1 MAAKSTKGKKN
12 TKSTTKKTQQKS
24 GQSQNRDEIRGEI
37 IILGLLA
44 VCILLVLS
52 NFGLG
57 GIVGKT
63 VSSVFF
69 GIFGFMAYFLPFILF
84 GAVAALFLIL
94 CGMIELLF
102 HPYDKNATLF
112 SYNC

>member
-12 TKSTTKKTQQKS
+12 TKSTAKKTQQKS

-63 VSSVFF
+63 VSSVVF

-84 GAVAALFLIL
+84 GAVAFGISNKGNSHAYIKL
-94 CGMIELLF
+94 
-102 HPYDKNATLF
+102 
-112 SYNC
+112 

>member
-12 TKSTTKKTQQKS
+12 TKSTAKKTQQKS

-63 VSSVFF
+63 VSSVVF

-84 GAVAALFLIL
+84 GAVENLNIQN
-94 CGMIELLF
+94 LL
-102 HPYDKNATLF
+102 HADKYVGEVNNLNHLNHTV
-112 SYNC
+112 

>member
-12 TKSTTKKTQQKS
+12 TKSTAKKTQQKS

-63 VSSVFF
+63 VSSVDFWHF
-69 GIFGFMAYFLPFILF
+69 RIYGIFS
-84 GAVAALFLIL
+84 AVYLIWSS
-94 CGMIELLF
+94 CIWNF
-102 HPYDKNATLF
+102 Q
-112 SYNC
+112 

>member
-12 TKSTTKKTQQKS
+12 TKSTAKKTQQKS

-52 NFGLG
+52 NF
-57 GIVGKT
+57 
-63 VSSVFF
+63 
-69 GIFGFMAYFLPFILF
+69 M
-84 GAVAALFLIL
+84 
-94 CGMIELLF
+94 
-102 HPYDKNATLF
+102 
-112 SYNC
+112 

>member
-12 TKSTTKKTQQKS
+12 TKSTAKKTQQKS

-57 GIVGKT
+57 GIVGRT

-69 GIFGFMAYFLPFILF
+69 GISDLWHIFCRLSYSEQLHLGFPIREIPML
-84 GAVAALFLIL
+84 
-94 CGMIELLF
+94 
-102 HPYDKNATLF
+102 T
-112 SYNC
+112 

>member
-12 TKSTTKKTQQKS
+12 TKSTAKKTQQKS

-57 GIVGKT
+57 GIVRQDG
-63 VSSVFF
+63 VIGSFWHF
-69 GIFGFMAYFLPFILF
+69 RIYGIFS
-84 GAVAALFLIL
+84 AVYLIWSS
-94 CGMIELLF
+94 CIWNF
-102 HPYDKNATLF
+102 Q
-112 SYNC
+112 

>member
-12 TKSTTKKTQQKS
+12 TKSTAKKTQQKS

-63 VSSVFF
+63 VSSVFSDLWH
-69 GIFGFMAYFLPFILF
+69 IFCRL
-84 GAVAALFLIL
+84 
-94 CGMIELLF
+94 
-102 HPYDKNATLF
+102 
-112 SYNC
+112 SYLEQLHLEFPIREIPMLT